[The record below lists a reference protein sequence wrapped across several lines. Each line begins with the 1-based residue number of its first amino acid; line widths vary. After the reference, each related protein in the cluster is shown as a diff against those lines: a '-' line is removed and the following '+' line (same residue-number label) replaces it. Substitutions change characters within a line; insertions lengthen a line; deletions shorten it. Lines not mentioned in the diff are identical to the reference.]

1 MRELAGRPSAGA
13 RNQYPLFGIP
23 KSLKLKRKLD
33 FSCIMVNR
41 IKPPQLLG
49 YAYEG
54 DAHRADNNNK

>member
-1 MRELAGRPSAGA
+1 LID
-13 RNQYPLFGIP
+13 IP

-33 FSCIMVNR
+33 FSYIMVNR